1 MHYREIVT
9 KIKHRIWMRATP
21 NERELEFFRRTK
33 TITHTL
39 TRFTPGVEC
48 IALVNSTALCA
59 THSKSD
65 IDLLIVVR
73 PWYLMLTRVI
83 LTLLL
88 KYRGELRRWD
98 DDIGKFCL
106 SFFLD
111 TGHLDMSKIA
121 LDWGD
126 PYLALWTSRVIPVAM
141 TVDFYE
147 RWQASNQWIWIPFE
161 NPFPQAQIIKQ
172 PWYFSKFIYPI
183 IRCVDLAI
191 YGMYSL
197 VRTITKLNKTPIKT
211 PWGII
216 INRWI
221 QKLHPDDKRMEWK
234 NYK

>member
-33 TITHTL
+33 IISTIL

-59 THSKSD
+59 TNSESD
-65 IDLLIVVR
+65 IDLLVVTKV
-73 PWYLMLTRVI
+73 WHLMLIRVM

-88 KYRGELRRWD
+88 KYRGELRRWN

-106 SFFLD
+106 SFFID
-111 TGHLDMSKIA
+111 TDHLDMSTIA
-121 LDWGD
+121 LEWGD
-126 PYLALWTSRVIPVAM
+126 PYLALWTSRMVPVAM
-141 TVDFYE
+141 TADFYE
-147 RWQASNQWIWIPFE
+147 RWQASNRWTWIPFE
-161 NPFPQAQIIKQ
+161 NPFPQAQIIKK

-197 VRTITKLNKTPIKT
+197 MRKIARLNKTPIKT

-234 NYK
+234 GL

>member
-161 NPFPQAQIIKQ
+161 NPFPQAHIIKQ
-172 PWYFSKFIYPI
+172 LWHFSKFIHPI
-183 IRCVDLAI
+183 IRCIDLAI

-234 NYK
+234 K